1 MLGDIDTDPYDT
13 SDKIFL
19 YFFTGISLCMI
30 MLNLIVALLSNTYL
44 RVMASEKE
52 ISLRELNFLVITYEI
67 FGSLFTQ

>member
-13 SDKIFL
+13 SDKTFL

>member
-13 SDKIFL
+13 SDKTFL

-44 RVMASEKE
+44 RVMASERE